1 MGRRKLREGLLETPP
16 EETDESRR
24 NTWAGGVLSVNV
36 LEGQE
41 DDTTS
46 VYDYYDSAYSN
57 GYEEGYGTSGW
68 EDPYADYQD
77 ETEPM
82 AYGDYDSYETAEES
96 ASAEQPEAGGEYDEQ
111 TVYASED
118 DGQEYSQDE
127 YYTEEAAEEA
137 GEYGTGEYEADE
149 YETAQES
156 APGEEEE
163 YTSDAPAEPEAAQ
176 MLSGV
181 DLWSG
186 VKIWTKL
193 WPRRRRC
200 LNRGSRKTVTV
211 WTTAG
216 GTDMRTH
223 TASRSNTVMARTVK
237 FIIIRIRK
245 DTKAAVTTVKGSRE
259 STDMLLPGI
268 TLTIRMKT
276 ATKYIMTRMRH
287 TMKTVTRQLREGITI
302 RMKTAIRSITT
313 RTPRQWM
320 KTATR

>member
-1 MGRRKLREGLLETPP
+1 MK
-16 EETDESRR
+16 SRR
-24 NTWAGGVLSVNV
+24 NTWGRRRPIRTTCWKDRKTIRLRSMIITTALTATVTRKDTVLRDGKTRMPIIRTKPSRWPTAIMIRMKRRRKALRRNS
-36 LEGQE
+36 LKPAENMTNRRSMLPK
-41 DDTTS
+41 TTDRS
-46 VYDYYDSAYSN
+46 IRRTN
-57 GYEEGYGTSGW
+57 TIPRRRQKKPEN
-68 EDPYADYQD
+68 
-77 ETEPM
+77 TEPENM
-82 AYGDYDSYETAEES
+82 RRMNMKRRRKAP
-96 ASAEQPEAGGEYDEQ
+96 PEKKKSIPRMLRQ
-111 TVYASED
+111 NLR
-118 DGQEYSQDE
+118 
-127 YYTEEAAEEA
+127 
-137 GEYGTGEYEADE
+137 
-149 YETAQES
+149 
-156 APGEEEE
+156 PLRCF
-163 YTSDAPAEPEAAQ
+163 PAWICR
-176 MLSGV
+176 SGV
-181 DLWSG
+181 Q
-186 VKIWTKL
+186 IWTKL

-223 TASRSNTVMARTVK
+223 PASRSNTVMARTVK